1 MKHDIIKTDNYL
13 LIVSDE
19 KIKEDDYWV
28 YICPINGLDY
38 GDNNNPIV
46 KNNFDTVLLITPTW
60 FEKLHDKENYK
71 KIIAHLPLNNS
82 PILEGVDLLPPL
94 EDDVDKLSAD
104 YTEEWCGKRRVDVYI
119 HDAFKAG
126 YNKAKEKYKYTEE
139 DIDKAY
145 WAGMKFVG
153 EDKGSYKEFI
163 QSLQQPKY
171 PIGFEQT
178 IGVCNKWLEE
188 QCDNNCCG
196 QPEKIMT
203 TTNSQGQTVLVGTYI
218 YE

>member
-1 MKHDIIKTDNYL
+1 MKNIIKTDNYL

-19 KIKEDDYWV
+19 EMNDCWTFNLFRNQPYFLKGY
-28 YICPINGLDY
+28 Y
-38 GDNNNPIV
+38 GKQPNA
-46 KNNFDTVLLITPTW
+46 
-60 FEKLHDKENYK
+60 K
-71 KIIAHLPLNNS
+71 KIIGHLPLNNS
-82 PILEGVDLLPPL
+82 PILEGVDLLPSL
-94 EDDVDKLSAD
+94 EDEVDELAD
-104 YTEEWCGKRRVDVYI
+104 ELTSHLTFPEERRVGIVL
-119 HDAFKAG
+119 G

-171 PIGFEQT
+171 PIGFECEMVTRVFDVYPQT
-178 IGVCNKWLEE
+178 INHIPK
-188 QCDNNCCG
+188 
-196 QPEKIMT
+196 T
-203 TTNSQGQTVLVGTYI
+203 TTNSQGQTVLEGKYI